1 MNEME
6 REVRTHD
13 EEARRRIGIRIAE
26 LRRERG
32 LTQDV
37 LAELTGI
44 RRPHISR
51 IEMGKYSVGLDTL
64 EAIAKALGCRVDFVL
79 DV

>member
-1 MNEME
+1 ME
-6 REVRTHD
+6 KETRTHD
-13 EEARRRIGIRIAE
+13 EQVRKRIGQRIAQ

-32 LTQDV
+32 MTQEM
-37 LAELTGI
+37 LADMTGI

-64 EAIAKALGCRVDFVL
+64 EAIAKALGCRVDFVAA
-79 DV
+79 V